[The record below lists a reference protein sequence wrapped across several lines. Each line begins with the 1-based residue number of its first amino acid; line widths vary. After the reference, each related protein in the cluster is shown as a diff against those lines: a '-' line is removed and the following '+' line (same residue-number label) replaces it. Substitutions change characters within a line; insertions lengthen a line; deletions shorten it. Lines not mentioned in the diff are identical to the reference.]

1 RAGISSFGISGTNAH
16 VIIEAAEPAPRPDS
30 GPASAPV
37 AGGTVPWV
45 LAGSTPEALRAQA
58 VRLRER
64 LDDLGTRDP
73 AAVGHALAT
82 SRAALEHRAVLV
94 GSGHEDLARELDAL
108 VRQDPP
114 PGALQ
119 GPAAGG
125 GLAFLFT
132 GQGAQ
137 RPGMGREL
145 YERFAA
151 FAEAFD
157 AVAALLDKQLERPL
171 REVLW
176 AEPEPAEP
184 ARDGSARDGSEP
196 DEPRLLDETVWTQ
209 AGLFA
214 VEVALFRLLESWDV
228 RPDYLLGHSIGEI
241 AAAHVAGVLS
251 LQDATTLVAA
261 RGRLMQALPRTGA
274 MVAVRAAEAE
284 VVPLL
289 GDGVA
294 IAAVNGPSSVV
305 ISGETDAVLDT
316 AARLAA
322 DGVRTTRLRV
332 SHAFHSP
339 LMEPMLDDFRRV
351 AETLTY
357 HRPHLPVVSN
367 LTGGI
372 TDQGSADHWVRHVRA
387 PVRFADGVRFLSGL
401 GVTTFVE
408 TGPDAVLSALG
419 RECVDSGGSGSDG
432 ESDGSGGVAFIPLLR
447 RDRPE
452 EHELVSGVAAVH
464 ARGAHVDW
472 DAFFAGRPRDASIDL
487 PTYAFQRRRF
497 WLDAGDPAPGDVGLA
512 GLEPVDH
519 PILRAAL
526 DTPDSGRVVL
536 TGRLAADVR
545 TWLADHA
552 VLGSVLLPG
561 TAFVDL
567 VLTAGTHVGCGT
579 LTELT
584 LEAPLVLPDRGA
596 VAVRVTVDEPDGARA
611 RTVAVH
617 ARPEGE
623 PDLPWTRHA
632 TGVLGAEAEEPAFD
646 FTAWPPAGAD
656 ALDVTGAYELLAARG
671 YGYGPAFRGLRAAWR
686 RGDEVFADIALPDA
700 ARDDAARFGLHPA
713 LLDAALH
720 VDALDDDGATSV
732 PFSWEGVTLH
742 ATGASA
748 LRVRTRPAT
757 DGDGT
762 SILLA
767 DESGRPVATVRSLVT
782 RPLSADR
789 LTSTRRGPLFHV
801 GWTPL
806 PPGPADTAGRFAV
819 VGTGRIGP
827 LAPWYDDAP
836 RYADLAALADA
847 AAPVPELVLFRCP
860 APSRDGHVPLGVRAT
875 TTAVLEVL
883 QGWLAD
889 ERFADSRL
897 VVVTGGAVDTGDGRI
912 DVRQAPVW
920 GLVRAAQTEN
930 PGRFT
935 LLDLD
940 LDLDL
945 DPGLGLGP
953 DLNLA
958 PGLNPDL
965 APGLNPDLAPGLNP
979 DLAPGLAPDLGAGGS
994 GGVAP
999 SLPVTE
1005 PEVAVRGGRALVPR
1019 LAKTA
1024 GPAAPT
1030 VWDPDGTV
1038 LVTGGT
1044 GGLGALVAR
1053 HLVTEHGVRRL
1064 VLAGRRGPAAP
1075 GAAALA
1081 AELTALGAET
1091 VVAACDTADRDALA
1105 ALLAAIPADRPLT
1118 AVLHLAGVLDD
1129 GLIGSLTPARLDGVL
1144 RAKADAAWNLHELT
1158 LEADLS
1164 AFVLFSSV
1172 SGLMMGAGQ
1181 GNYAAANTFLDALAV
1196 HRRSLGLPAMSLA
1209 WGLWDESAGMGGR
1222 LGEADRGRVRASGVP
1237 PLSPAEGLAL
1247 FDDAL
1252 AARETL
1258 PVPVRLDTAALRAT
1272 RDGLPALL
1280 RGLVPSAP
1288 ASPAG
1293 PARPAAVGPSLGQ
1306 RLTALAGEDER
1317 ESLLLDLVRAE
1328 VAAVRHDDPSAI
1340 DPGAPFTALGLDSLA
1355 SIELRNRLGA
1365 ASGLRLPA
1373 TLTFDHPTP
1382 AALARFLLA
1391 ELLPEGAPS
1400 APDEDSVRSALAT
1413 IPLARLRESGLLDT
1427 LLRLTETVPPHSAIA
1442 SLPRRAPAR
1451 DDDRTEETRS
1461 EEVRAEEVRAEEIRG
1476 MGVEDLLR
1484 AARRTTPT

>member
-1 RAGISSFGISGTNAH
+1 MSSFGISGTNAH
-16 VIIEAAEPAPRPDS
+16 VIVEAAPAPAPLPDP
-30 GPASAPV
+30 GPAPV

-58 VRLRER
+58 VRLRAR

-108 VRQDPP
+108 LDALVGQDPP
-114 PGALQ
+114 HGVIQ
-119 GPAAGG
+119 GPATGG

-145 YERFAA
+145 YGRFPA

-157 AVAALLDKQLERPL
+157 AVAALLDQQLERPL

-176 AEPEPAEP
+176 
-184 ARDGSARDGSEP
+184 
-196 DEPRLLDETVWTQ
+196 DEPGLLDETVWTQ

-214 VEVALFRLLESWDV
+214 VEVALFRLLESWGV
-228 RPDYLLGHSIGEI
+228 RPDHLLGHSIGEI

-251 LQDATTLVAA
+251 LTDATTLVAA

-274 MVAVRAAEAE
+274 MAAVRAPEAE
-284 VVPLL
+284 VASLL

-305 ISGETDAVLDT
+305 ISGEAEAVLDT

-357 HRPHLPVVSN
+357 GRPHIPVVSN

-372 TDQGSADHWVRHVRA
+372 TDQGSADHWVRHVRE
-387 PVRFADGVRFLSGL
+387 PVRFADGVKYLAGL

-408 TGPDAVLSALG
+408 TGPDAVLSAMG
-419 RECVDSGGSGSDG
+419 RECVDGDT
-432 ESDGSGGVAFIPLLR
+432 AFVPLLR

-452 EHELVSGVAAVH
+452 EHELVSGVAALH

-526 DTPDSGRVVL
+526 DTPGSDRVVL
-536 TGRLAADVR
+536 TGRLSADVQ
-545 TWLADHA
+545 TWLTDHA

-561 TAFVDL
+561 TAFVEL
-567 VLTAGTHVGCGT
+567 VLTAGAHVGCGT

-596 VAVRVTVDEPDGARA
+596 VALRVTVDEPDGTRA

-632 TGVLGAEAEEPAFD
+632 TGVLGAEAQEPAFD
-646 FTAWPPAGAD
+646 LAVWPPAGAD
-656 ALDVTGAYELLAARG
+656 AVDVTDAYELLAARG

-720 VDALDDDGATSV
+720 ADALDDDGATGV
-732 PFSWEGVTLH
+732 PFTWEGVTLH
-742 ATGASA
+742 STGASA
-748 LRVRTRPAT
+748 VRVHTRRAA

-762 SILLA
+762 SLLIA

-789 LTSTRRGPLFHV
+789 LTSTRRGPLFRV

-806 PPGPADTAGRFAV
+806 PPGPADTAGRLAV
-819 VGTGRIGP
+819 VGTGP
-827 LAPWYDDAP
+827 SAAVAPWYDDAP
-836 RYADLAALADA
+836 RYADLTALAEA
-847 AAPVPELVLFRCP
+847 AAPVPELVLFPCP
-860 APSRDGHVPLGVRAT
+860 APSGDVPPGVRAT

-883 QGWLAD
+883 RGWLAD
-889 ERFADSRL
+889 ERFAGSRL
-897 VVVTGGAVDTGDGRI
+897 AVVTCGAVDTGDGRI

-920 GLVRAAQTEN
+920 GLVRAAQAEN
-930 PGRFT
+930 PGRFV

-940 LDLDL
+940 G
-945 DPGLGLGP
+945 PGGT
-953 DLNLA
+953 A
-958 PGLNPDL
+958 PP
-965 APGLNPDLAPGLNP
+965 
-979 DLAPGLAPDLGAGGS
+979 
-994 GGVAP
+994 
-999 SLPVTE
+999 LPVTE
-1005 PEVAVRGGRALVPR
+1005 PEIAVRDGGALVPR
-1019 LAKTA
+1019 LVKAA
-1024 GPAAPT
+1024 GPTAAT
-1030 VWDPDGTV
+1030 TWDPDGTV
-1038 LVTGGT
+1038 LITGGT

-1053 HLVTEHGVRRL
+1053 HLVTAHGVRRL

-1081 AELTALGAET
+1081 AELTGLGAQTE
-1091 VVAACDTADRDALA
+1091 VAACDTADREALA
-1105 ALLAAIPADRPLT
+1105 ALLAGIPADRPLT
-1118 AVLHLAGVLDD
+1118 AVVHLAGVLDD
-1129 GLIGSLTPARLDGVL
+1129 GLIDSLTPVRLDGVL

-1158 LEADLS
+1158 RGADLS

-1196 HRRSLGLPAMSLA
+1196 HRRSLGLPAVSLA
-1209 WGLWDESAGMGGR
+1209 WGLWDERAGMGGR
-1222 LGEADRGRVRASGVP
+1222 LGETDRDRVRASGVP

-1252 AARETL
+1252 AAREPL
-1258 PVPVRLDTAALRAT
+1258 PVPVRLDTAALRAA
-1272 RDGLPALL
+1272 RDDIPALL
-1280 RGLVPSAP
+1280 RGLVPP
-1288 ASPAG
+1288 APAG
-1293 PARPAAVGPSLGQ
+1293 PARPAAAGPTLER
-1306 RLTALAGEDER
+1306 RLAALAGEDER

-1328 VAAVRHDDPSAI
+1328 VAAVRHDDPAAI

-1365 ASGLRLPA
+1365 ASGLRLSA

-1382 AALARFLLA
+1382 AALAKFLLS
-1391 ELLPEGAPS
+1391 ELLPEETRP

-1427 LLRLTETVPPHSAIA
+1427 LMRLTETGPPDSV
-1442 SLPRRAPAR
+1442 STPQPRPEPGR
-1451 DDDRTEETRS
+1451 DD
-1461 EEVRAEEVRAEEIRG
+1461 RAEDIRS

>member
-1 RAGISSFGISGTNAH
+1 VEGRPRRAGISSFGISGTNAH
-16 VIIEAAEPAPRPDS
+16 VIIEAAEPTPQPDP
-30 GPASAPV
+30 GPAPAT
-37 AGGTVPWV
+37 GGTVPWV

-82 SRAALEHRAVLV
+82 SRAALDHRAVLV

-108 VRQDPP
+108 LAQDPP
-114 PGALQ
+114 PGVLP

-157 AVAALLDKQLERPL
+157 AVAALLDKHLERPL

-176 AEPEPAEP
+176 AEPVRDELVRAEP
-184 ARDGSARDGSEP
+184 ELDGPELDGPVRRDG
-196 DEPRLLDETVWTQ
+196 PRLLDETVWTQ

-214 VEVALFRLLESWDV
+214 VEVALFRLLESWGV

-251 LQDATTLVAA
+251 LPDATTLVAA

-284 VVPLL
+284 VAHLL
-289 GDGVA
+289 NDAVA

-357 HRPHLPVVSN
+357 HRPHIPVVSN

-387 PVRFADGVRFLSGL
+387 PVRFADGVRFLSDL

-408 TGPDAVLSALG
+408 TGPDAVLSAMG
-419 RECVDSGGSGSDG
+419 RECVDTDSNSNSTSGSGI
-432 ESDGSGGVAFIPLLR
+432 AFVPLLR

-452 EHELVSGVAAVH
+452 EHELVSGVAAAH

-472 DAFFAGRPRDASIDL
+472 DAFFAGRPRDTSIVL

-497 WLDAGDPAPGDVGLA
+497 WLDAGDPAPGDAGLA

-526 DTPDSGRVVL
+526 DTPGSGRVVL
-536 TGRLAADVR
+536 TGRLSADVQA
-545 TWLADHA
+545 WPADHA
-552 VLGSVLLPG
+552 VRGSVLLPG

-567 VLTAGTHVGCGT
+567 VLTAGAHVGCGT

-596 VAVRVTVDEPDGARA
+596 VALRVGVDEPDGTRA

-617 ARPEGE
+617 SRPEGE
-623 PDLPWTRHA
+623 PGLPWTRHA

-646 FTAWPPAGAD
+646 LTVWPPAGAD
-656 ALDVTGAYELLAARG
+656 PLDVTDAYELLAARG

-686 RGDEVFADIALPDA
+686 RGDEVFADIALPDT

-720 VDALDDDGATSV
+720 ADALDDDGATSV

-742 ATGASA
+742 TAGASA
-748 LRVRTRPAT
+748 VRVLSRRAT
-757 DGDGT
+757 DGGGM

-767 DESGRPVATVRSLVT
+767 DASGRPVATVKSLVT

-789 LTSTRRGPLFHV
+789 LTNTRRGPLFRV

-806 PPGPADTAGRFAV
+806 PPGPAGTADRLAV

-827 LAPWYDDAP
+827 LAPWCDDAP

-847 AAPVPELVLFRCP
+847 TAPVPPLVLFPC
-860 APSRDGHVPLGVRAT
+860 
-875 TTAVLEVL
+875 
-883 QGWLAD
+883 
-889 ERFADSRL
+889 
-897 VVVTGGAVDTGDGRI
+897 
-912 DVRQAPVW
+912 
-920 GLVRAAQTEN
+920 
-930 PGRFT
+930 
-935 LLDLD
+935 
-940 LDLDL
+940 
-945 DPGLGLGP
+945 
-953 DLNLA
+953 
-958 PGLNPDL
+958 
-965 APGLNPDLAPGLNP
+965 
-979 DLAPGLAPDLGAGGS
+979 
-994 GGVAP
+994 
-999 SLPVTE
+999 
-1005 PEVAVRGGRALVPR
+1005 
-1019 LAKTA
+1019 
-1024 GPAAPT
+1024 
-1030 VWDPDGTV
+1030 
-1038 LVTGGT
+1038 
-1044 GGLGALVAR
+1044 
-1053 HLVTEHGVRRL
+1053 
-1064 VLAGRRGPAAP
+1064 
-1075 GAAALA
+1075 
-1081 AELTALGAET
+1081 
-1091 VVAACDTADRDALA
+1091 
-1105 ALLAAIPADRPLT
+1105 
-1118 AVLHLAGVLDD
+1118 
-1129 GLIGSLTPARLDGVL
+1129 
-1144 RAKADAAWNLHELT
+1144 
-1158 LEADLS
+1158 
-1164 AFVLFSSV
+1164 
-1172 SGLMMGAGQ
+1172 
-1181 GNYAAANTFLDALAV
+1181 
-1196 HRRSLGLPAMSLA
+1196 
-1209 WGLWDESAGMGGR
+1209 
-1222 LGEADRGRVRASGVP
+1222 
-1237 PLSPAEGLAL
+1237 
-1247 FDDAL
+1247 
-1252 AARETL
+1252 
-1258 PVPVRLDTAALRAT
+1258 PVP
-1272 RDGLPALL
+1272 
-1280 RGLVPSAP
+1280 S
-1288 ASPAG
+1288 
-1293 PARPAAVGPSLGQ
+1293 
-1306 RLTALAGEDER
+1306 
-1317 ESLLLDLVRAE
+1317 
-1328 VAAVRHDDPSAI
+1328 
-1340 DPGAPFTALGLDSLA
+1340 
-1355 SIELRNRLGA
+1355 
-1365 ASGLRLPA
+1365 
-1373 TLTFDHPTP
+1373 
-1382 AALARFLLA
+1382 
-1391 ELLPEGAPS
+1391 
-1400 APDEDSVRSALAT
+1400 
-1413 IPLARLRESGLLDT
+1413 
-1427 LLRLTETVPPHSAIA
+1427 
-1442 SLPRRAPAR
+1442 
-1451 DDDRTEETRS
+1451 
-1461 EEVRAEEVRAEEIRG
+1461 
-1476 MGVEDLLR
+1476 
-1484 AARRTTPT
+1484 